1 MGIQINGQTDNIKAN
16 DGGFTVSSNL
26 EPSANNTYDL
36 GSATNKW
43 NNFYVNAIINSDT
56 SGSGTVPIGSVF
68 YFASSTRP
76 DGYLVCNGAINLNTY
91 TYRNLHSVIS
101 NTFGGTA
108 YQNGTT
114 NIPTATTT
122 FSIPDLRGEF
132 IRGWDGGR
140 GVDSS
145 RVFGTAQ
152 NASRINTTSAMN
164 TIADNTENPEN
175 QSETRYSYS
184 GPFTST
190 RSMRQIRPRNVALL
204 PCIKY

>member
-43 NNFYVNAIINSDT
+43 NNFYVNTIINSDT

-76 DGYLVCNGAINLNTY
+76 DGYLVCNGATLSRTTY
-91 TYRNLHSVIS
+91 STLFSIIGV
-101 NTFGGTA
+101 TFGVGD
-108 YQNGTT
+108 GS
-114 NIPTATTT
+114 TT
-122 FSIPDLRGEF
+122 FTLPDLRGEF

-140 GVDSS
+140 EVDSE
-145 RVFGTAQ
+145 RTFGSFQ
-152 NASRINTTSAMN
+152 
-164 TIADNTENPEN
+164 ADDFKKHSHAIVVQGAPG
-175 QSETRYSYS
+175 S
-184 GPFTST
+184 GPGGVRDAGPTSSGQYST
-190 RSMRQIRPRNVALL
+190 KESPVTGGTETRPRNIALL

>member
-43 NNFYVNAIINSDT
+43 NNFYVNTIYVNTIINSDT

-76 DGYLVCNGAINLNTY
+76 DGYLVCNGATLSRTTY
-91 TYRNLHSVIS
+91 STLFSIIGV
-101 NTFGGTA
+101 TFGVGD
-108 YQNGTT
+108 GS
-114 NIPTATTT
+114 TT
-122 FSIPDLRGEF
+122 FTLPDLRGEF
-132 IRGWDGGR
+132 IRGWDAGKGIDI
-140 GVDSS
+140 G
-145 RVFGTAQ
+145 RVFGSSQ
-152 NASRINTTSAMN
+152 ASTRINTVWSSPLVG
-164 TIADNTENPEN
+164 DNFE
-175 QSETRYSYS
+175 SEDTAGTQTRYSAE
-184 GPFTST
+184 GPFTGT
-190 RSMRQIRPRNVALL
+190 KNLQQIRPRNVALL